1 MIIIILCTV
10 QNAGYFGIMTW
21 LPKYLNG
28 ELGLSLT
35 STGMWTAVTVIGMMI
50 GISVFGLLADK
61 AGRRPAFWTFQIGAA
76 VMIVIYSHL
85 TDPTALLFGGFFM
98 GMFANGMIGGYGTL
112 IAELFPTEVRGT
124 AQTALYNAGRFIGG
138 ASAPVVIPI
147 IAAGHGFGFA
157 IGCVAC
163 IYVVAFIAMFFL
175 PEKKGSDL
183 E

>member
-1 MIIIILCTV
+1 MIKRASI
-10 QNAGYFGIMTW
+10 NFNM
-21 LPKYLNG
+21 LPDEEFDDPMG
-28 ELGLSLT
+28 E
-35 STGMWTAVTVIGMMI
+35 STGAGVIFGATGGVMEAALRTAVET
-50 GISVFGLLADK
+50 
-61 AGRRPAFWTFQIGAA
+61 
-76 VMIVIYSHL
+76 L
-85 TDPTALLFGGFFM
+85 TGK
-98 GMFANGMIGGYGTL
+98 
-112 IAELFPTEVRGT
+112 ELEKLEFTEVRGT